1 MKTPFNRLPLVAA
14 LALLAGCA
22 SVSRREGADQVE
34 QLLQQR
40 LPTAFQWQHDAQG
53 KAAVDARVD
62 ELLAQPL
69 TPARAF
75 QLAQLRNP
83 QIAAR
88 YAELGIAQA
97 DVVEASRIANPTFS
111 ASSMNDGSPSKI
123 STGLSAPLSDLLL
136 LPSRKRF
143 AEGEYERAQLTIAG
157 ALLDLSAAAAADWYR
172 AAAAD
177 QVAQLRDAVAT
188 AAAASAELAQRF
200 HRAGNISALELT
212 LEQAAASQARIAAA
226 SARSEAARARLAL
239 NLRMGL
245 NGTQATQWQ
254 FDLPLELPPAQ
265 DEALDE
271 LRALAHERRLDLAAA
286 RRQTELLADALS
298 LARRWRLL
306 GSVEVGVEREKES
319 DGSRL
324 HGPTL
329 SLALPLFNQGQA
341 AIARAQAQLE
351 RSRADLAALELS
363 IDAEVAASIEQLA
376 TLRRIAEDYRQSLL
390 PQREAVVQRQL
401 ERHNFMLIGAFELL
415 LAKQQE
421 FDAYQSYLETVRD
434 YWLARVELARV
445 AGSALPSDA
454 APRGRTPDAREL
466 LPAQPAA
473 DPHADHGKATT
484 AADPHAGHGSAAT
497 AADPHAGHR
506 KAAPATV
513 SDTGSTPQDAHSGH
527 DLGKPAATPPDPH
540 QGHTPASRDAKSA
553 PHDTH
558 QGHGSGTHDTRD
570 TQDKPADTH
579 DEHQEHQP

>member
-1 MKTPFNRLPLVAA
+1 MKIRYKRLPLAAA

-40 LPTAFQWQHDAQG
+40 LTTAFQWQHDAQG
-53 KAAVDARVD
+53 KAVIDARLD
-62 ELLAQPL
+62 ELLSQPL
-69 TPARAF
+69 TPVRAF

-111 ASSMNDGSPSKI
+111 GSAIKDGGPSKI
-123 STGLSAPLSDLLL
+123 TTGLSAPLSDLLL
-136 LPSRKRF
+136 LPSRRRF
-143 AEGEYERAQLTIAG
+143 AQGEYERAQLSIAS
-157 ALLDLSAAAAADWYR
+157 ALLDLSAATSADWYR

-200 HRAGNISALELT
+200 HAAGNISALELN
-212 LEQAAASQARIAAA
+212 LERAAASQARISAT

-245 NGTQATQWQ
+245 SGAQAAQWR
-254 FDLPLELPPAQ
+254 FELPLELPPEQ
-265 DEALDE
+265 DEALDA
-271 LRALAHERRLDLAAA
+271 LQTLAHERRLDLAAA
-286 RRQTELLADALS
+286 RRQTELLADALA

-324 HGPTL
+324 QGPTL

-341 AIARAQAQLE
+341 AIARAEAQLE
-351 RSRADLAALELS
+351 LSRADLAALQAS
-363 IDAEVAASIEQLA
+363 VDAEVAAGVEQLT
-376 TLRRIAEDYRQSLL
+376 TLRAVAEDYRRNLL

-401 ERHNFMLIGAFELL
+401 EQHNFMFIGAFELL

-421 FDAYQSYLETVRD
+421 FDAYQAYLETVRD
-434 YWLARVELARV
+434 YWLARVELTRAV
-445 AGSALPSDA
+445 GTALPSDT

-466 LPAQPAA
+466 LPDRP
-473 DPHADHGKATT
+473 
-484 AADPHAGHGSAAT
+484 

-506 KAAPATV
+506 KAADAAA
-513 SDTGSTPQDAHSGH
+513 SDANGQSQQGH
-527 DLGKPAATPPDPH
+527 GGHERGQPSAPAAGPH
-540 QGHTPASRDAKSA
+540 QGHAPEKAPEPMPHGSHA
-553 PHDTH
+553 PHGATNNDA
-558 QGHGSGTHDTRD
+558 
-570 TQDKPADTH
+570 QDSPAPAH
-579 DEHQEHQP
+579 DEHPEHQP

>member
-1 MKTPFNRLPLVAA
+1 MKIPFRRLPLAAA
-14 LALLAGCA
+14 LVLLAGCA

-40 LPTAFQWQHDAQG
+40 LPTAFHWQHDVQG
-53 KAAVDARVD
+53 KAGIDARVA

-69 TPARAF
+69 TPVRAF

-97 DVVEASRIANPTFS
+97 EVVEASRIANPTFS
-111 ASSMNDGSPSKI
+111 ASSLKDAGPSKI
-123 STGLSAPLSDLLL
+123 STSLSAPLGELLL

-143 AEGEYERAQLTIAG
+143 AAGEYERAQLSIA
-157 ALLDLSAAAAADWYR
+157 ASLLDLSAAAAADWYR

-177 QVAQLRDAVAT
+177 QVAQLRDTVAT

-200 HRAGNISALELT
+200 HSAGNISALELK

-226 SARSEAARARLAL
+226 GARAEAARMRLAL

-245 NGTQATQWQ
+245 SGTQAAQWQ
-254 FDLPLELPPAQ
+254 FELPLELPPAQ
-265 DEALDE
+265 DESSAE
-271 LRALAHERRLDLAAA
+271 LQTLAHQRRLDLAAA
-286 RRQTELLADALS
+286 RRQTELLADALM

-341 AIARAQAQLE
+341 AIARAEAQLE
-351 RSRADLAALELS
+351 RSRAELAALQAS
-363 IDAEVAASIEQLA
+363 IDADVAGGVEQLS

-401 ERHNFMLIGAFELL
+401 ERHNFMLIGVFELL
-415 LAKQQE
+415 LARQQE
-421 FDAYQSYLETVRD
+421 FDAYQAYLETVRD

-445 AGSALPSDA
+445 VGTALPGDT

-466 LPAQPAA
+466 LPDQA
-473 DPHADHGKATT
+473 
-484 AADPHAGHGSAAT
+484 AADPHAGHGGSAAKPAI
-497 AADPHAGHR
+497 AADATTQNAQPVHDHGPQAT
-506 KAAPATV
+506 APA
-513 SDTGSTPQDAHSGH
+513 
-527 DLGKPAATPPDPH
+527 DPH
-540 QGHTPASRDAKSA
+540 QGHKPQRNDAKPSPQAAHPHHGDMNKDAQDTPA
-553 PHDTH
+553 
-558 QGHGSGTHDTRD
+558 Q
-570 TQDKPADTH
+570 TH

>member
-1 MKTPFNRLPLVAA
+1 MKIPFNRLPLAAA
-14 LALLAGCA
+14 LVLLAGCA

-40 LPTAFQWQHDAQG
+40 LPTAFHWQHDAQG
-53 KAAVDARVD
+53 KAAVDARAA
-62 ELLAQPL
+62 ELLTQPL
-69 TPARAF
+69 TPSRAF

-111 ASSMNDGSPSKI
+111 ASAMKDGGPSKI
-123 STGLSAPLSDLLL
+123 STGLSAPLGDLLL

-143 AEGEYERAQLTIAG
+143 AAGEYERAQFSIAG

-200 HRAGNISALELT
+200 HTAGNISALELK

-239 NLRMGL
+239 NLRLGL
-245 NGTQATQWQ
+245 NGAEAAQWR
-254 FDLPLELPPAQ
+254 FELPLELPLAQ

-271 LRALAHERRLDLAAA
+271 LQSLAHERRLDLAAA
-286 RRQTELLADALS
+286 RRQVDLLADAL
-298 LARRWRLL
+298 AMAKRWRLL
-306 GSVEVGVEREKES
+306 GSVDVGVEREKES

-341 AIARAQAQLE
+341 AVARAQAQLE

-363 IDAEVAASIEQLA
+363 IAADVAGSVEQLT

-445 AGSALPSDA
+445 VGTALPSDA

-466 LPAQPAA
+466 LPQQPAA
-473 DPHADHGKATT
+473 DPHAN
-484 AADPHAGHGSAAT
+484 
-497 AADPHAGHR
+497 HR
-506 KAAPATV
+506 KAAAAAASAT
-513 SDTGSTPQDAHSGH
+513 DGNAKQEHSGH
-527 DLGKPAATPPDPH
+527 DPARQTAAPSDPH
-540 QGHTPASRDAKSA
+540 QGHKAGKDAKPA
-553 PHDTH
+553 PHDAH
-558 QGHGSGTHDTRD
+558 QDHNTDTND
-570 TQDKPADTH
+570 APEKPAHAH

>member
-1 MKTPFNRLPLVAA
+1 MKIPYKRLPLAAA
-14 LALLAGCA
+14 LVLLAGCA

-40 LPTAFQWQHDAQG
+40 LPTAFHWQHDAQG
-53 KAAVDARVD
+53 KDAVDARVA

-69 TPARAF
+69 TPVRAF

-111 ASSMNDGSPSKI
+111 ASSMKDSGPSKI

-143 AEGEYERAQLTIAG
+143 AAGEYERAQLSIAG
-157 ALLDLSAAAAADWYR
+157 ALLDLSATAAADWYR

-177 QVAQLRDAVAT
+177 QIAQLRDAVAT

-200 HRAGNISALELT
+200 HTAGNISALELK
-212 LEQAAASQARIAAA
+212 LEQAAASQARIAATN
-226 SARSEAARARLAL
+226 ARSDAARARLAL

-245 NGTQATQWQ
+245 SGTPAAQWQ
-254 FDLPLELPPAQ
+254 FELPLELPPAQ
-265 DEALDE
+265 DETVDPLQ
-271 LRALAHERRLDLAAA
+271 ALARERRLDLAAA
-286 RRQTELLADALS
+286 RRQTELLADALT

-341 AIARAQAQLE
+341 AIARAEAQLE

-363 IDAEVAASIEQLA
+363 VDAEVAGGVEQLT
-376 TLRRIAEDYRQSLL
+376 TLRHIAEDYRQNLV

-401 ERHNFMLIGAFELL
+401 ERHNFMLIGVFELL

-421 FDAYQSYLETVRD
+421 FDAYQAYLETVRD

-445 AGSALPSDA
+445 VGTTLPGDA

-466 LPAQPAA
+466 LPEQ
-473 DPHADHGKATT
+473 
-484 AADPHAGHGSAAT
+484 S

-506 KAAPATV
+506 KAAAAP
-513 SDTGSTPQDAHSGH
+513 DTDGKTQEEHGGH
-527 DLGKPAATPPDPH
+527 DHAKPAAPPGDPH
-540 QGHTPASRDAKSA
+540 QGHTPARKDAKPS
-553 PHDTH
+553 PHDAH
-558 QGHGSGTHDTRD
+558 QGHGSPTKDAQDT
-570 TQDKPADTH
+570 PAHAH